1 MAKKSKNKGKLKKSR
16 SNSSLVG
23 AQPVTAMV
31 RTPGGEEALFDV
43 IAPLSDVTA
52 VLAAATPRIIAA
64 AKASAI
70 ARHNWKDRGVACIG
84 YTAGMALAYASAFA
98 KLQAHDPVADRM
110 SRALEPA
117 FRDSHGRL
125 KGDAL
130 TWYSDQFRAVGMG
143 TATAVE
149 RLRGLFVLL
158 LGLGMRESSG
168 RFCEGRD
175 RSANNT
181 SADTAEAGLFQM
193 SFDLV
198 APRAELLDI
207 FHHYQSNSAEGLREI
222 FEMEV
227 SPKPRPKDLE
237 NFGSSASSG
246 FAFQKI
252 SKECPAMTAEI
263 AALGLREFAGHWGPI
278 INHAAE
284 VRSASKE
291 LLLAVEQI
299 IDTPMPA
306 DAGPAIHPMAIALA
320 ADGRSRADI
329 ARHYS
334 QRMDLA
340 DLLPIN
346 KGLTSAREETMISL
360 LGSPRMPLTTVGQNE
375 RASPLVKRNI
385 TLERMSP
392 LFRLTGLVPAIA
404 DLKKVLK
411 KAFDKEPD
419 LATVLSTEGMLS
431 VRMRKPTDGS
441 VSTHISNHAWGTA
454 VDFKIVG
461 FDAPANTGSTVP
473 LFIAILI
480 PLLNDAGWF
489 SGVGFRDT
497 MHFEVSEERIR
508 KWSNDHVLN

>member
-1 MAKKSKNKGKLKKSR
+1 
-16 SNSSLVG
+16 
-23 AQPVTAMV
+23 
-31 RTPGGEEALFDV
+31 
-43 IAPLSDVTA
+43 
-52 VLAAATPRIIAA
+52 
-64 AKASAI
+64 
-70 ARHNWKDRGVACIG
+70 
-84 YTAGMALAYASAFA
+84 
-98 KLQAHDPVADRM
+98 
-110 SRALEPA
+110 
-117 FRDSHGRL
+117 
-125 KGDAL
+125 
-130 TWYSDQFRAVGMG
+130 
-143 TATAVE
+143 
-149 RLRGLFVLL
+149 
-158 LGLGMRESSG
+158 
-168 RFCEGRD
+168 
-175 RSANNT
+175 
-181 SADTAEAGLFQM
+181 
-193 SFDLV
+193 
-198 APRAELLDI
+198 
-207 FHHYQSNSAEGLREI
+207 
-222 FEMEV
+222 
-227 SPKPRPKDLE
+227 
-237 NFGSSASSG
+237 
-246 FAFQKI
+246 
-252 SKECPAMTAEI
+252 
-263 AALGLREFAGHWGPI
+263 
-278 INHAAE
+278 

-299 IDTPMPA
+299 IDTPAPA
-306 DAGPAIHPMAIALA
+306 DTGPAIHPMAIALA

-334 QRMDLA
+334 QRVDLA

-375 RASPLVKRNI
+375 RASDLVKRNVV
-385 TLERMSP
+385 LERMSP

-508 KWSNDHVLN
+508 KWASDHTLK